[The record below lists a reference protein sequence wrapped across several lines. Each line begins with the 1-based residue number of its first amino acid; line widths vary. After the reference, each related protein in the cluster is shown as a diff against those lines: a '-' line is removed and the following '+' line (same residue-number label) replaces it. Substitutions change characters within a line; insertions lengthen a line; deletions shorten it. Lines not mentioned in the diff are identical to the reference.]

1 MKKFLSLLMSVLLV
15 FSAAS
20 VFPMAQ
26 TAQGREYYID
36 SANGDDA
43 SDGGAGENG
52 SYQEEEL
59 LAKIVRIVRQIVCRL
74 KVEIG
79 KLIDD

>member
-1 MKKFLSLLMSVLLV
+1 MSVLLV

-26 TAQGREYYID
+26 AAQERDYYID
-36 SANGDDA
+36 SAEGDDA
-43 SDGGAGENG
+43 SDGRAGEDG

-59 LAKIVRIVRQIVCRL
+59 LTKIVRIVRQIVCRL

-79 KLIDD
+79 KLMDD